1 MRITVSPTRSEDKR
15 VYSVKVMNQGRKRE
29 YTMRKLMLDNNFST
43 VADMKESLTS
53 ALKFSFDNFGYIEP
67 GHGLKG
73 RQQWIVQDEDVQEM
87 YKSYC
92 KRREILLWCT

>member
-1 MRITVSPTRSEDKR
+1 MYSWAITDNHFLLWQTHTQSENSVRTTVSPTTSEDKR

-29 YTMRKLMLDNNFST
+29 YTMQKLTLDNNFST

-53 ALKFSFDNFGYIEP
+53 GLKFPFDNFGYIEP

-73 RQQWIVQDEDVQEM
+73 RQQ
-87 YKSYC
+87 
-92 KRREILLWCT
+92 